1 MIGTSTPP
9 CQDLAENVDKL
20 AHGRAPAPDQ
30 ATGEA
35 VTALLDQWAA
45 GDPQAF
51 DALVPLVYRPLRE
64 LAAHYLRFERG
75 NHTLQP
81 TALVHEAY
89 LRLTGVR
96 HIPFRNRAHFYGA
109 AARVMRRILVDYAR
123 ERRALKRGGPEPDR
137 VPLHDALGVAVDA
150 RFDLV
155 ELDEALSA
163 LERIAPDRARVV
175 ELRYFAGLS
184 IEETARCLDVSPA
197 TVKRSWEF
205 SRAWLYRRLEG
216 ADQ

>member
-1 MIGTSTPP
+1 MMGTSTR
-9 CQDLAENVDKL
+9 QDLAENEDEL
-20 AHGRAPAPDQ
+20 AHGPAPAPVP
-30 ATGEA
+30 AAGEE

-45 GDPQAF
+45 GDAQAF
-51 DALVPLVYRPLRE
+51 DALVPLVYRQLRE
-64 LAAHYLRFERG
+64 LAAHYLRLERG

-109 AARVMRRILVDYAR
+109 AAQVMRRILVDYAR
-123 ERRALKRGGPEPDR
+123 ERRALKRGGPEPNR
-137 VPLHDALGVAVDA
+137 VPLDEALAIAVED

-163 LERIAPDRARVV
+163 LERVAPDRARVV

-184 IEETARCLDVSPA
+184 IEETAHCLDVSPA

-216 ADQ
+216 GDQ